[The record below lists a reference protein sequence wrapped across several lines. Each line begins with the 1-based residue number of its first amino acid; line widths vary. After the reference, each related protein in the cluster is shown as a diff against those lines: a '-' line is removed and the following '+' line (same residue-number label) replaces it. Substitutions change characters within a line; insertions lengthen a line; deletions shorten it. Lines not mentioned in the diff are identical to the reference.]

1 MLVLRVTTKQ
11 IYYLL
16 TDAQSIKQDNSFL
29 QSHTIKIYNRD
40 QSTSHEDGKAY
51 KKQSNK
57 SQVSIARDW
66 AVTWYS
72 RYH

>member
-1 MLVLRVTTKQ
+1 M
-11 IYYLL
+11 
-16 TDAQSIKQDNSFL
+16 TDALSIKQDSSFL

-40 QSTSHEDGKAY
+40 QSTSHEKYTDKTEDGKAY

-57 SQVSIARDW
+57 SQVSTACDW
-66 AVTWYS
+66 AVIWYN